1 MLSVRYYSWSSA
13 NSISI
18 SGGESLAQREN
29 PACLLNPSHLQEFLP
44 ALEEGTSA
52 EINSAE
58 HDPQLTRTSG
68 ETVSEGAFHI
78 QHTEDVGIPID
89 KKWGV
94 VTAHE
99 RRFCFDHGKDEWLLE
114 YNDRWM
120 SPGDFNFSGAEV
132 TLKKMLQDYQSNAFT
147 PKPHKR
153 ASPAECKCRL
163 WSEVETPVQHDDIE
177 DKYLIRW
184 KWRWTPESDID
195 DLDWVN
201 ASYKAQNVMIK
212 RRCSA
217 RVEKTDKTRVAHRKS
232 MMVVV
237 ELEKWLV
244 EEQLDALA

>member
-1 MLSVRYYSWSSA
+1 MSSVGYCSWSSA

-29 PACLLNPSHLQEFLP
+29 PACLRNPSHSQEFLP
-44 ALEEGTSA
+44 ELEEGTSA
-52 EINSAE
+52 EIDSAE
-58 HDPQLTRTSG
+58 QDPQPTRTSG
-68 ETVSEGAFHI
+68 GTAIEGASHI
-78 QHTEDVGIPID
+78 RHAEDVGIPID
-89 KKWGV
+89 KKWSF

-147 PKPHKR
+147 SKSHKR
-153 ASPAECKCRL
+153 ASPAECNCSLR
-163 WSEVETPVQHDDIE
+163 SEVDTPVQHDDIG

-195 DLDWVN
+195 DLDGVN
-201 ASYKAQNVMIK
+201 A
-212 RRCSA
+212 
-217 RVEKTDKTRVAHRKS
+217 
-232 MMVVV
+232 
-237 ELEKWLV
+237 
-244 EEQLDALA
+244 